1 MDEYGRVYAKLLG
14 EKGIPAIG
22 LNSHVDTALEVS
34 GKNVKPRVIEKYDGG
49 VIKLNDAY
57 SMSPN
62 DFPRLATYLGQSLVV
77 TDGNTLLGGDDKAGL
92 AIIMAAVAHYARHP
106 EEKHHTIC
114 ILFTPDEEIGR
125 GPEHFDAKKF
135 GADYAYTLDGAEPD
149 LIENEKKCSGPL
161 PICIFFT
168 PR

>member
-49 VIKLNDAY
+49 VIKLNDTY

-92 AIIMAAVAHYARHP
+92 AIIMHIVKTPKIRNIILIHKEARMRRSEFLSSSSPAKYKAERTAIRISEKTEQPKAAQR
-106 EEKHHTIC
+106 
-114 ILFTPDEEIGR
+114 
-125 GPEHFDAKKF
+125 
-135 GADYAYTLDGAEPD
+135 
-149 LIENEKKCSGPL
+149 N
-161 PICIFFT
+161 
-168 PR
+168 PRAWSAS